1 MHTLVESLNLS
12 KLYQGCVFHS
22 DQKVATHQHVA
33 SALADHDLQW
43 RRGTVNT
50 ALYQARIN
58 RLQMMALRYGAEVEV
73 TPRPFEDFALVHT
86 SLKGCTEFDCDGHRV
101 AVPQGRTAIIAPKKH
116 IRMVWGEGSE
126 QLIVKL
132 PHALLREM
140 QGQATRGAGAP
151 GALPGLAPGLLL
163 APALG
168 QHWEMML
175 HSLLSILALPATESG
190 HTAWIDHYERNVALF
205 LLAQQ
210 GQGAPKVAADA
221 QAAASG
227 QGLTD
232 DGAGKRLDALER
244 YMRSKLCAPVALADL
259 ALAAGMSVR
268 SLNQLC
274 QRHHGVSPMEL
285 LRNMRLDAAHA
296 HLQAHAE
303 AGVADTALAFGF
315 GHAGRFAAYY
325 RARHGHLP
333 RSQKRMAPAS

>member
-22 DQKVATHQHVA
+22 DEKVATHQHVA
-33 SALADHDLQW
+33 TALADHDLQW
-43 RRGTVNT
+43 RRGAVNT

-73 TPRPFEDFALVHT
+73 TPCPFEDFALVHT
-86 SLKGCTEFDCDGHRV
+86 SLHGCTEFDCDGHRV
-101 AVPQGRTAIIAPKKH
+101 VVPQGRTAIIAPKKR
-116 IRMVWGEGSE
+116 IRMLWAEGAE

-132 PHALLREM
+132 PHTLLREVR
-140 QGQATRGAGAP
+140 GQSSAGAD
-151 GALPGLAPGLLL
+151 LAPGLLL

-168 QHWEMML
+168 RHWEMML
-175 HSLLSILALPATESG
+175 HSLLSILALPADASG

-205 LLAQQ
+205 LMAQH
-210 GQGAPKVAADA
+210 GQGAAGGP
-221 QAAASG
+221 AAAAPAPAAHAVCSG
-227 QGLTD
+227 QSVQEAGS
-232 DGAGKRLDALER
+232 GKRLDALER
-244 YMRSKLCAPVALADL
+244 YMRAKLCAPVALADL
-259 ALAAGMSVR
+259 AAAAGVSVR

-274 QRHHGVSPMEL
+274 QRHHGVSPMDL

-296 HLQAHAE
+296 HLQAHPG

-325 RARHGHLP
+325 RARHGQPPHC
-333 RSQKRMAPAS
+333 QKRLANAP